1 MQFLNV
7 HLIYNSF
14 TREDIKIFYP
24 QMAEKKCGTQIRNQV
39 TKNHSNRETG
49 AFRNQTHDF
58 QW

>member
-24 QMAEKKCGTQIRNQV
+24 QMAEKKMWNID
-39 TKNHSNRETG
+39 KKSSH
-49 AFRNQTHDF
+49 
-58 QW
+58 

>member
-24 QMAEKKCGTQIRNQV
+24 QMAEKNVEHR
-39 TKNHSNRETG
+39 
-49 AFRNQTHDF
+49 
-58 QW
+58 